1 MSRNDRTIDMINGPM
16 LTNIVQFAI
25 PVMLAAMLEMV
36 FNAADTIIVG
46 KFSGQHALA
55 AVGATG
61 SIVFF
66 LTSLF
71 GGLSS
76 GVNVVVAKYI
86 GRRDEDM
93 IRKSVHTSYLT
104 AVVGGIL
111 LTIAGVIAAKPLL
124 ELMKTPEDIIGLSA
138 LYLRIF
144 WLSSVFMMI
153 YNFGSAILRSNGD
166 TRRPFHYLAFA
177 GVLNVVL
184 NIFFVVVLKM
194 SVAGVAIATVISQ
207 AVSAVLITNALL
219 HEEGFMKLEMK
230 HLHFDREMLS
240 EIIRIGV
247 PAGLQGTVF
256 SISNLVIQSRIN
268 ALGSVIVAGNSAAV
282 NIEDFV
288 YIGMIGFSQACI
300 TFTSQN
306 VGAGRYDQIKKIMWL
321 TLALNI
327 ISGYVVGLIIRLNG
341 TFFLSL
347 YTNDAAVVD
356 AGLYRLKYVTYWL
369 FLNGVMDIFVCSMRG
384 MGQSTLPTLLS
395 LAGICGLRLL
405 YIAIFC
411 REGSS
416 LATLYFCFPLS
427 WVVTSVIQFVL
438 WVMVY
443 RDTCIV

>member
-104 AVVGGIL
+104 AAVGGIL

-177 GVLNVVL
+177 GMLNVVL

-230 HLHFDREMLS
+230 HLHFDREILS

-356 AGLYRLKYVTYWL
+356 AGMYRLKYVTYWL

-411 REGSS
+411 GAGSS

-438 WVMVY
+438 WVVVY
-443 RDTCIV
+443 RDTCTV